1 MPKINISSIFH
12 YLNPSLPGML
22 DEQLPHIS
30 PQHQQ
35 LLATLELLRIE
46 EHMQD
51 RPYSGIGRRPHS
63 RICVARAFVAK
74 SVMQIQDTKHLWHAL
89 RTDDNMRRICGWDRA
104 CDVPSES
111 TFSRIFTRLSETN
124 ELEQLHKQLVKDE
137 YRDHIICHVAID
149 SSAIDNREK
158 PVTRVKSEAKPR
170 RKKRGR
176 PRRDEQA
183 AQTQLPTRIHNQMS
197 MGWEDAMS
205 ELPKYCSIGA
215 KKNSKGQASFWIG
228 RKLHALVSDEGIPIC
243 VFTTSAHVHD
253 SQVAIPLIKK
263 ASEQVTSLY
272 DLADAAYDA
281 QDIKDFSV
289 QLGHVPIIDQNHRR
303 GKSSEIEP
311 DRARRYQART
321 VVERF
326 FSQLKDNYGGRNI
339 RVRGDQ
345 KVHTH
350 LMIGVLCIFAH
361 ALLHLP
367 Y

>member
-1 MPKINISSIFH
+1 MPTVNISSIFH

-22 DEQLPHIS
+22 DEQLPRMS
-30 PQHQQ
+30 PKHQQ
-35 LLATLELLRIE
+35 LLATIEFLGIE
-46 EHMQD
+46 EHIQD
-51 RPYSGIGRRPHS
+51 RPYSGVGRRPHS
-63 RICVARAFVAK
+63 NICVARAFFAK
-74 SVMQIQDTKHLWHAL
+74 AIMQIQDTKHLWHAL
-89 RTDDNMRRICGWDRA
+89 RADDNLRRICGWDRA

-111 TFSRIFTRLSETN
+111 TFSRIFAWLSATKK
-124 ELEQLHKQLVKDE
+124 LAILLDKLASMQYQGQV
-137 YRDHIICHVAID
+137 ICHVAID
-149 SSAIDNREK
+149 SSAIENREK
-158 PVTRVKSEAKPR
+158 PVTKVKPEAKPH

-176 PRRDEQA
+176 PRKDEQE
-183 AQTQLPTRIHNQMS
+183 AQAQLPTRIHSQIS
-197 MGWEDAMS
+197 MGWAEAMR
-205 ELPKYCSIGA
+205 ELPTYCSIGA

-263 ASEQVTSLY
+263 ASEQVVSLY

-281 QDIKDFSV
+281 KDIKDFSI
-289 QLGHVPIIDQNHRR
+289 QLGHVPIIDQNPRR
-303 GKSSEIEP
+303 IQCSEVEP
-311 DRARRYQART
+311 DRARRYQTRS

-326 FSQLKDNYGGRNI
+326 FSQLKDNYGGRNV

-361 ALLHLP
+361 AALHLP